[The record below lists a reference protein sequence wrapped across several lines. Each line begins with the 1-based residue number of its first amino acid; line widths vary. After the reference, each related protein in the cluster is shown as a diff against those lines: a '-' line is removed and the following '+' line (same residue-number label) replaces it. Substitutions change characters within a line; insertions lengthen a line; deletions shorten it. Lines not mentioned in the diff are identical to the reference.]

1 MEINVSKL
9 DNVLNDYD
17 MIIKKVSQNNSDIYG
32 NFTELSKNW
41 KDQRITNMMTK
52 YNSEKSSYSQ
62 LEKNIKNQ
70 YYVYKFLQTKYSKLG
85 NKIKCNLNNK
95 DLIKEK
101 LNNIVD
107 QLSTIIWQYDNLGDL
122 SWCPISGLIYE
133 QRDDLSV
140 ILENFKSIRKTIND
154 KFNYVSSVENA
165 IAESLKNNKIAY
177 LPINNYEREA

>member
-1 MEINVSKL
+1 M
-9 DNVLNDYD
+9 
-17 MIIKKVSQNNSDIYG
+17 
-32 NFTELSKNW
+32 
-41 KDQRITNMMTK
+41 ITN
-52 YNSEKSSYSQ
+52 YNELRDKALEMESLLINSYTQ
-62 LEKNIKNQ
+62 RNE
-70 YYVYKFLQTKYSKLG
+70 FYST
-85 NKIKCNLNNK
+85 IA
-95 DLIKEK
+95 K